1 MDYTIWTRRA
11 ALVGSVLVMALIFV
25 FGFSTAALTDSAQ
38 PAQQDVLRLEN
49 RITQL
54 EQRMYTLET
63 NVRNIDQQTRFG
75 SVSSRPVTQDDLV
88 SLRSELQTLQQR
100 MSDYEC
106 GLAKLDERTLARE
119 TREARKKSGI
129 NDPCRLNP
137 ETPINL
143 GRR

>member
-1 MDYTIWTRRA
+1 MHYTFWSRSA
-11 ALVGSVLVMALIFV
+11 ALVGSVLAIALIVV
-25 FGFSTAALTDSAQ
+25 FGFSTAAFTDSTQ
-38 PAQQDVLRLEN
+38 PPQQDVLRLEN

-54 EQRMYTLET
+54 EQRLYTIET
-63 NVRNIDQQTRFG
+63 NVRNIDQQSRFG
-75 SVSSRPVTQDDLV
+75 GVSSRNVTPEDLV
-88 SLRSELQTLQQR
+88 ALRTELQTLQQR

-106 GLAKLDERTLARE
+106 GLAKLDERTLSRE
-119 TREARKKSGI
+119 TREARRKSGI